1 MKINIPIPLLDEMI
15 QDFVSKHLVGGELK
29 CHLLLETGE
38 EFGLS
43 RLEML
48 HINKLSQDDKTGI
61 IYYTLE
67 GDNHE
72 YDFSDLTYNKKIY
85 ILDQLREK

>member
-1 MKINIPIPLLDEMI
+1 MPLLDEMI

-29 CHLLLETGE
+29 CYLLLETGE

-43 RLEML
+43 TLEML
-48 HINKLSQDDKTGI
+48 HINSLSQDDKTEI

-72 YDFSDLTYNKKIY
+72 YDFSDLTYNEKIY
-85 ILDQLREK
+85 VLNQLRESL